1 GAAPYDPAPV
11 FSSPGAKIEEL
22 ALTAHAGHP
31 FQEQVDVAR
40 IVDEVETLAVH
51 DQQWRILVAIKEPR
65 IGIREPR
72 EIIGRNRA
80 LEIDA
85 AAMHALDQRRYRR
98 LQIDDQIGRGRLRFQ
113 MRVDLF
119 IERVFVIGKIETRKE
134 RIFVEQKVGD
144 RRPAKKIKLGK
155 APQLIGALEQERE
168 LRRQREARH
177 VIVEAREEW
186 IFVRLLEQ
194 CLAVQ
199 LDRQLARER
208 R

>member
-1 GAAPYDPAPV
+1 MDAID
-11 FSSPGAKIEEL
+11 E
-22 ALTAHAGHP
+22 
-31 FQEQVDVAR
+31 R
-40 IVDEVETLAVH
+40 ID
-51 DQQWRILVAIKEPR
+51 
-65 IGIREPR
+65 
-72 EIIGRNRA
+72 
-80 LEIDA
+80 
-85 AAMHALDQRRYRR
+85 RR
-98 LQIDDQIGRGRLRFQ
+98 LQVYDEIGRGRLRFQ

-199 LDRQLARER
+199 LDRQLTRER
-208 R
+208 RLPSADRSFDDDVAAAIQYHRRFSAC